1 MGSCGGQPAQGLA
14 GAPLPV
20 RHLGNCTDKRS
31 GKHQIQ
37 HYTWDA
43 EHQLIAVHT
52 ENQSQRQGEQAHWRY
67 AYDPFG
73 RRIAKWQ
80 EHHAPAVQ
88 KKLARHAVT
97 HFLWDGNRLL
107 AEHAL
112 QHKDGKDTTSHRL
125 YLYEPDSFVPLAQV
139 QSLWNKD
146 QQARE
151 KPLGNPFVQQSLH
164 EARNDDKVWNT
175 KVLPLQRKLQS
186 RLKGVV
192 PQEAPLKALQS
203 RTLHVHTDHLGTP
216 RELTNA
222 DGHIVWAASYKA
234 WGATASIDYP
244 AVLQTVRMGNTLT
257 QHWVEQD
264 HGSQPEQHLRF
275 QGQYFD
281 VETGLHYNR
290 FRYYDPD
297 VGRFV
302 SQDVVR
308 LVGGIN
314 FYFYAANPI
323 AFVDPWGMAPIA
335 HQRNGKTLCIKDKF
349 AANSPESKE
358 LKNFV
363 DRWNKQIKT
372 MEAV

>member
-1 MGSCGGQPAQGLA
+1 MAGSAPTRKVASGL
-14 GAPLPV
+14 
-20 RHLGNCTDKRS
+20 CTGTAS
-31 GKHQIQ
+31 PI
-37 HYTWDA
+37 
-43 EHQLIAVHT
+43 
-52 ENQSQRQGEQAHWRY
+52 
-67 AYDPFG
+67 
-73 RRIAKWQ
+73 
-80 EHHAPAVQ
+80 
-88 KKLARHAVT
+88 T

-146 QQARE
+146 QEARD
-151 KPLGNPFVQQSLH
+151 KGLGNPFVQQSLH
-164 EARNDDKVWNT
+164 EARNDDQVWNT

-192 PQEAPLKALQS
+192 PQEAPPKALQS

-222 DGHIVWAASYKA
+222 DGHIVWAANYKA

-264 HGSQPEQHLRF
+264 QDSRPEQHLRF

-281 VETGLHYNR
+281 VETGST
-290 FRYYDPD
+290 RYSALP
-297 VGRFV
+297 
-302 SQDVVR
+302 
-308 LVGGIN
+308 
-314 FYFYAANPI
+314 
-323 AFVDPWGMAPIA
+323 
-335 HQRNGKTLCIKDKF
+335 RNMKPRQTRPQTCQTIH
-349 AANSPESKE
+349 
-358 LKNFV
+358 KNQGTV
-363 DRWNKQIKT
+363 P
-372 MEAV
+372 